1 MITQVTANIRFD
13 GRALRVTSAA
23 EPFPWLDRR
32 VTLVRVTPGG
42 AVTQAKSDGEK
53 RAMLGNADDDDLLLA
68 AWPGEWSQDVFV
80 VDDLKG
86 ARASLGLPRHKA
98 VATSAAL
105 PVDAGVQPRG
115 DVPRGLWGHLAGLD
129 ALPAEGQRQVA
140 ATPGFEARQVAL
152 AMLARQDL
160 DERARCVLLKADGYQ
175 VPEALIGSGRLTG
188 DEIADVLRDHPD
200 SGDLFEAALRTAS
213 GKGAAR
219 RMLAALD
226 PAAAAHLWRHDRWHG
241 TNRAGLAAELLPIIL
256 GAPNGTAAGSA
267 NEDPDGRL
275 ALIRSMAGDLPLAER
290 LELLADR
297 SHGVTV
303 QQALLAEQRGFQG
316 GSANALGDDELLACL
331 PMITAPTADAPAEGL
346 PHVIRYVQR
355 FPQLADIA
363 GRQIESALA
372 ELIAGGWHPMQLAR
386 SGQWDTLALITR
398 IADGASLLDE
408 LAKASVFDRTAK
420 GPGQGSFQQRW
431 QDPARYDLVELIAGK
446 PSTPDTA
453 VAYILDCLG
462 SAEIEDLSR
471 SASTGSRLAALCV
484 EALQQRAPQG
494 ASGSRVTPRQVHL
507 PDDEELSK
515 ADDPRAVLLDLIQS
529 RDYDQDRRTQ
539 HVLDSAYMIDDLA
552 WRLPVKALENHPVYG
567 PRLAAEIAMICG
579 SSPARWEELARAW
592 SRQPTQLLAVNLF
605 KRLRKVLAAE

>member
-1 MITQVTANIRFD
+1 MITQVTADIHFD
-13 GRALRVTSAA
+13 GRALRATSAA
-23 EPFPWLDRR
+23 ESFPWLDRR
-32 VTLVRVTPGG
+32 VTLIRVTPGG

-105 PVDAGVQPRG
+105 PVDADVRPRG
-115 DVPRGLWGHLAGLD
+115 DGPRGLWGHLAELD
-129 ALPAEGQRQVA
+129 ALPTEGQRQVA

-160 DERARCVLLKADGYQ
+160 DERARCLLLKADGYQ

-188 DEIADVLRDHPD
+188 DEIADILRDHPD

-213 GKGAAR
+213 GKDAAR
-219 RMLAALD
+219 RMLASLD
-226 PAAAAHLWRHDRWHG
+226 PAAAAHLWGHDRWHG

-290 LELLADR
+290 LELLADP
-297 SHGVTV
+297 SHGVIV
-303 QQALLAEQRGFQG
+303 QRALLAEQRGFQR

-331 PMITAPTADAPAEGL
+331 PMITAPTADVPAEGL

-355 FPQLADIA
+355 FPRLADIA

-386 SGQWDTLALITR
+386 SGQWDTLAVITR

-408 LAKASVFDRTAK
+408 LAKASVFGRTAK
-420 GPGQGSFQQRW
+420 GPGQGLFQQRW

-453 VAYILDCLG
+453 VAYILDRLG
-462 SAEIEDLSR
+462 STEIEDLSR
-471 SASTGSRLAALCV
+471 SASSGSRLATLCM

-494 ASGSRVTPRQVHL
+494 ASGPRATPRQVHL

-529 RDYDQDRRTQ
+529 RDYGQDRRIQ
-539 HVLDSAYMIDDLA
+539 HVLDSAYMTDDLA

-605 KRLRKVLAAE
+605 KRLRKVLTAE